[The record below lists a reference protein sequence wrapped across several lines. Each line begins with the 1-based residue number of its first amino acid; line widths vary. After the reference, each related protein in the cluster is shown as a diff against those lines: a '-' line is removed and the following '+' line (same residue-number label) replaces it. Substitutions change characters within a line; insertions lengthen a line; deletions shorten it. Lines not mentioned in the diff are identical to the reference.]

1 MKSHPMRALSTR
13 SLDSAQPLDIHL
25 LLRQSINDRIDAI
38 IRQQPNCPAP
48 ASAAVDALLQT
59 VERLG
64 VD

>member
-1 MKSHPMRALSTR
+1 MKSHPMRGLSTR

-38 IRQQPNCPAP
+38 IRQHPNCPAP